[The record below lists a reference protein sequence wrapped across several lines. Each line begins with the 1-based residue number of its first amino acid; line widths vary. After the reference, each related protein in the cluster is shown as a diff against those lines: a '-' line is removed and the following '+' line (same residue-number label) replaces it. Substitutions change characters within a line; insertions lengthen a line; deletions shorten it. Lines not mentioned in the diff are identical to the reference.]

1 LRLFVAVDVPREIKE
16 AIEKDVVDVLRPALQ
31 GPRWTR
37 PEGRHLTLEFL
48 GETPDERIPEIARVL
63 RKAAKKN
70 RPFETS
76 FEEIGGFPTL
86 RRPRVIWIGLG
97 EGADQMRS
105 LAADVNR
112 ELEPLGFDPESRPF
126 TPHYTLARFARPR
139 VIAEMADVVIP
150 HTKFAVNEVVLF
162 RSQLHPKGARY
173 TALEQIP
180 LGK

>member
-1 LRLFVAVDVPREIKE
+1 MRLFVAVDVPQEIRD
-16 AIEKDVVDVLRPALQ
+16 AVEKDVVDVLRPAVQ
-31 GPRWTR
+31 GARWTR

-48 GETPDERIPEIARVL
+48 GETPDDRVPDITRAL
-63 RKAAKKN
+63 RKAAKKS
-70 RPFETS
+70 RPFETL
-76 FEEIGGFPTL
+76 FTEIGGFPTL
-86 RRPRVIWIGLG
+86 RRPRVIWLGLG
-97 EGADQMRS
+97 GGADEMRS
-105 LAADVNR
+105 LAANVNR

-139 VIAEMADVVIP
+139 VIVEMPEVVVP
-150 HTKFAVNEVVLF
+150 MTKFGVSEVVLF

>member
-1 LRLFVAVDVPREIKE
+1 LRLFVAVDVPQEIKG
-16 AIEKDVVDVLRPALQ
+16 AIEKDVVDPLRPGVQ
-31 GPRWTR
+31 GARWTR

-48 GETPDERIPEIARVL
+48 GETPDDRVAVITRAL

-70 RPFETS
+70 RSFETS
-76 FEEIGGFPTL
+76 FEELGGFPTL
-86 RRPRVIWIGLG
+86 RRPRVIWVGLG
-97 EGADQMRS
+97 EGADEMRS

-139 VIAEMADVVIP
+139 VIAELAEVLVP
-150 HTKFAVNEVVLF
+150 TTKFAVSEVVLF
-162 RSQLHPKGARY
+162 HSQLHPKGARY
-173 TALEQIP
+173 TALERVP